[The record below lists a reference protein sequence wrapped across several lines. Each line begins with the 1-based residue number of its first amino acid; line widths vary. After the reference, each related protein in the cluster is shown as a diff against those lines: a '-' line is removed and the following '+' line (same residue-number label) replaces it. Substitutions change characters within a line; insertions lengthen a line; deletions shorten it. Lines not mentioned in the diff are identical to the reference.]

1 MKHRTGWRDET
12 PCSLPT
18 DEKYHQLCPALE
30 VLEDAIK
37 VGDELFNAMRGKF
50 QEHWKDTDRVRH
62 QAHRDQGLDTSSV
75 PKTSQEKPLEKES
88 QNKENDLPPK
98 EIKNLPSTV
107 VREQKVSFINT
118 FLVIFFLVLIIF
130 LFWTLR
136 SYGTNIFVLVSFYIN
151 EFFFNLKLIID
162 DLAKIIYQ
170 IVN

>member
-1 MKHRTGWRDET
+1 MFIQCSDCGYKYIVNSADLKPDGRMVECANCNHRWYQEPLKGEDL
-12 PCSLPT
+12 LP
-18 DEKYHQLCPALE
+18 P
-30 VLEDAIK
+30 
-37 VGDELFNAMRGKF
+37 
-50 QEHWKDTDRVRH
+50 
-62 QAHRDQGLDTSSV
+62 SV
-75 PKTSQEKPLEKES
+75 PKTFQEKNFEKNEEG
-88 QNKENDLPPK
+88 QNYEYQLPSK

-118 FLVIFFLVLIIF
+118 FLVILFLVLIIF

-136 SYGTNIFVLVSFYIN
+136 SYGTNVFVLVSFYIN

>member
-1 MKHRTGWRDET
+1 MFIQCSDCDYKYIVNSADLKPDGRMVECANCNHRW
-12 PCSLPT
+12 
-18 DEKYHQLCPALE
+18 
-30 VLEDAIK
+30 
-37 VGDELFNAMRGKF
+37 F
-50 QEHWKDTDRVRH
+50 QEPFKGED
-62 QAHRDQGLDTSSV
+62 LLSSSV
-75 PKTSQEKPLEKES
+75 PKMSQEKSLKKDEES
-88 QNKENDLPPK
+88 QNNETDLPPK

-118 FLVIFFLVLIIF
+118 FLVIFFLLLIIF

-136 SYGTNIFVLVSFYIN
+136 SYGTNIFVLISFYIN

>member
-1 MKHRTGWRDET
+1 MFIQCSDCDYKYIVNSADLKPDGRMVECANCNHRW
-12 PCSLPT
+12 
-18 DEKYHQLCPALE
+18 
-30 VLEDAIK
+30 
-37 VGDELFNAMRGKF
+37 F
-50 QEHWKDTDRVRH
+50 QEPLKGED
-62 QAHRDQGLDTSSV
+62 LLSSSV
-75 PKTSQEKPLEKES
+75 PKTFQEKPLEKEN

-107 VREQKVSFINT
+107 VREQKVSLVNT
-118 FLVIFFLVLIIF
+118 FLVIFLLLIIIF

>member
-1 MKHRTGWRDET
+1 MFIQCSDCDYKYIVNSADLKPDGRMVECANCNHRW
-12 PCSLPT
+12 
-18 DEKYHQLCPALE
+18 
-30 VLEDAIK
+30 
-37 VGDELFNAMRGKF
+37 F
-50 QEHWKDTDRVRH
+50 QEALKGED
-62 QAHRDQGLDTSSV
+62 LLSSSV
-75 PKTSQEKPLEKES
+75 SKTSQEKPLEKEKES
-88 QNKENDLPPK
+88 QNNETDVPPK

-107 VREQKVSFINT
+107 VREQKVSLVNT
-118 FLVIFFLVLIIF
+118 FLVIFFLLFIIF